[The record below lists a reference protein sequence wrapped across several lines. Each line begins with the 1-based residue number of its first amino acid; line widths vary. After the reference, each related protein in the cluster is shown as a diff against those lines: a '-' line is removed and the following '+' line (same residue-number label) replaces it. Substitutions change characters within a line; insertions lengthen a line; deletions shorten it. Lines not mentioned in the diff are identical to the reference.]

1 MYKVSLLDE
10 DSILLARIS
19 DFLMEKEKYIVISK
33 NSDVASFFKR
43 PPIFV
48 NIIITNLLPNYL
60 EKIDPYKSL
69 KKEFPLA
76 KILVLTHQE
85 FASKAYEAMKMG
97 ADGFCLKSDSL
108 EDLEKGLDN
117 IMEFGNY
124 VSNSVLPFMVKSF
137 RAKSNF
143 EGEDILSAKEKQI
156 VKLVCQGQ
164 SYKMI
169 ASDTALSIDGVRYYL
184 MRIYRKLEINS
195 KAELIAIALS

>member
-143 EGEDILSAKEKQI
+143 EGEGILTAKEKLI

-169 ASDTALSIDGVRYYL
+169 AGDTDLSIDGVRYHL
-184 MRIYRKLEINS
+184 QRIYRKLEINS
-195 KAELIAIALS
+195 KAELIAIAMF

>member
-1 MYKVSLLDE
+1 MNKVSLIDD
-10 DSILLARIS
+10 DSILMDRIT

-33 NSDVASFFKR
+33 NSDLASFFKS
-43 PPIFV
+43 PPFV
-48 NIIITNLLPNYL
+48 INVIITNLLPNYL

-69 KKEFPLA
+69 KREFPSA

-85 FASKAYEAMKMG
+85 FAFKAYEAIKMG

-108 EDLEKGLDN
+108 DDFEKALDSL
-117 IMEFGNY
+117 MEFGNY
-124 VSNSVLPFMVKSF
+124 VSNSVMPFMVNSF

-143 EGEDILSAKEKQI
+143 EGEDILSVKEKQI

-169 ASDTALSIDGVRYYL
+169 ASDIDLSIDGVRYYL
-184 MRIYRKLEINS
+184 QRIYRKLEINS

>member
-10 DSILLARIS
+10 DIILMARIS

-48 NIIITNLLPNYL
+48 NIIITNLLPNYF

-117 IMEFGNY
+117 IIEFGNY

-143 EGEDILSAKEKQI
+143 DGEDILSVKEKLI

-169 ASDTALSIDGVRYYL
+169 AVDTDLSVDGVGYYL
-184 MRIYRKLEINS
+184 QRIYRKLEINS
-195 KAELIAIALS
+195 KAELIAIAMF

>member
-10 DSILLARIS
+10 DIILMARIS

-33 NSDVASFFKR
+33 NSDLASFFR
-43 PPIFV
+43 SQPFV
-48 NIIITNLLPNYL
+48 IDVIITNLLPNYL

-69 KKEFPLA
+69 KREFPLA

-85 FASKAYEAMKMG
+85 FASKAYEAIKMG

-108 EDLEKGLDN
+108 EDLENGLDN
-117 IMEFGNY
+117 IIEFGNY

-143 EGEDILSAKEKQI
+143 EGEDILTAKEKLI

-169 ASDTALSIDGVRYYL
+169 AVDTDLSIDGVGYYL
-184 MRIYRKLEINS
+184 QRIYRKLEINS
-195 KAELIAIALS
+195 KAELIAIAMF

>member
-10 DSILLARIS
+10 DIILMARIS

-33 NSDVASFFKR
+33 NSDLASFFR
-43 PPIFV
+43 SQPFV
-48 NIIITNLLPNYL
+48 IDVIITNLLPNYL

-69 KKEFPLA
+69 KREFPLA

-85 FASKAYEAMKMG
+85 FASKAYEAIKMG

-108 EDLEKGLDN
+108 EDLENGLDN
-117 IMEFGNY
+117 IIEFGNY

-143 EGEDILSAKEKQI
+143 DGEDILTAKEKQI

-169 ASDTALSIDGVRYYL
+169 AGDTDLSIDGVRYYL
-184 MRIYRKLEINS
+184 QRIYRKLEINS
-195 KAELIAIALS
+195 KAELIAIAMF

>member
-1 MYKVSLLDE
+1 MNKVSLIDE
-10 DSILLARIS
+10 DSILMARIT

-33 NSDVASFFKR
+33 NLDVASFFKR
-43 PPIFV
+43 PPFVV
-48 NIIITNLLPNYL
+48 NIIITNLLPNFL
-60 EKIDPYKSL
+60 EKINPYKSL

-85 FASKAYEAMKMG
+85 FACKAYEALKMG

-108 EDLEKGLDN
+108 KDFEKGLDN
-117 IMEFGNY
+117 MIEFGNY
-124 VSNSVLPFMVKSF
+124 VSNSVMPFMVKSF

-143 EGEDILSAKEKQI
+143 DGDDILSTREKQI

-169 ASDTALSIDGVRYYL
+169 ASETDLSIDGVRYYL

-195 KAELIAIALS
+195 KAELIAIALF

>member
-1 MYKVSLLDE
+1 MNKVSLIDE
-10 DSILLARIS
+10 DIILMSRIS
-19 DFLMEKEKYIVISK
+19 NFLMYKEKYIVISK
-33 NSDVASFFKR
+33 NLDEDSFFKN
-43 PPIFV
+43 PPV
-48 NIIITNLLPNYL
+48 DLNIIITNLLPNYL
-60 EKIDPYKSL
+60 EKINPYKSL

-85 FASKAYEAMKMG
+85 FACKAYETLKMG

-108 EDLEKGLDN
+108 DDLEKGLDN
-117 IMEFGNY
+117 MMEFGNH

-143 EGEDILSAKEKQI
+143 DGEDILSAREKQI

-169 ASDTALSIDGVRYYL
+169 ASDTNLSIDGVRYHL
-184 MRIYRKLEINS
+184 QRIYRKLEINS
-195 KAELIAIALS
+195 KAELIAIALF

>member
-1 MYKVSLLDE
+1 MNKVSLIDE
-10 DSILLARIS
+10 DSILMARIT

-33 NSDVASFFKR
+33 NSDVASFFKS
-43 PPIFV
+43 PPFVV

-60 EKIDPYKSL
+60 EKINPYKSL

-124 VSNSVLPFMVKSF
+124 VSNSVLPLMVISF

-143 EGEDILSAKEKQI
+143 HGEDILSAKEKQI

-169 ASDTALSIDGVRYYL
+169 ASDTNLSIDGVRYYL
-184 MRIYRKLEINS
+184 QRIYRKLEINS
-195 KAELIAIALS
+195 KAELIAIAMF

>member
-143 EGEDILSAKEKQI
+143 EGEDILTAKEKQI

-169 ASDTALSIDGVRYYL
+169 AGDTDLSIDGVRDHL
-184 MRIYRKLEINS
+184 QRIYRKLEINS
-195 KAELIAIALS
+195 KAELIAIAMF

>member
-1 MYKVSLLDE
+1 MNKVSLIDE
-10 DSILLARIS
+10 DIILMSRIS
-19 DFLMEKEKYIVISK
+19 NFLMYKEKYIVISK
-33 NSDVASFFKR
+33 NLDEDSFLKD
-43 PPIFV
+43 PPV
-48 NIIITNLLPNYL
+48 DLNIIITNLLPNYL
-60 EKIDPYKSL
+60 EKINPYKSL

-143 EGEDILSAKEKQI
+143 EGEDILTAKEKQI

-169 ASDTALSIDGVRYYL
+169 AGDTDLSIDGVGYYL
-184 MRIYRKLEINS
+184 QRIYRKLEINS
-195 KAELIAIALS
+195 KAELIAIAMF

>member
-48 NIIITNLLPNYL
+48 NIIITNLLPNYF

-143 EGEDILSAKEKQI
+143 EGEDILTAKEKLI

-169 ASDTALSIDGVRYYL
+169 AGDTDLSIDGVRYHL
-184 MRIYRKLEINS
+184 QRIYRKLEINS
-195 KAELIAIALS
+195 KAELIAIAMF

>member
-1 MYKVSLLDE
+1 MIKISLIDE
-10 DSILLARIS
+10 DNILTARIS
-19 DFLMEKEKYIVISK
+19 DFLMEKGKYIVISK
-33 NSDVASFFKR
+33 NLDLASFCNRAPFV
-43 PPIFV
+43 V

-60 EKIDPYKSL
+60 EKINPYKSL

-76 KILVLTHQE
+76 KILVLTHKE
-85 FASKAYEAMKMG
+85 FASKAYESIKMG

-108 EDLEKGLDN
+108 DDLDKGLDN
-117 IMEFGNY
+117 MMGFGNY

-169 ASDTALSIDGVRYYL
+169 ASDTNLSIDGVRYYL
-184 MRIYRKLEINS
+184 QRIYRKLEINS
-195 KAELIAIALS
+195 KAELIAIALF

>member
-143 EGEDILSAKEKQI
+143 EGEDILTAKEKLI

-169 ASDTALSIDGVRYYL
+169 AGDTDLSIDGVRYYL
-184 MRIYRKLEINS
+184 QRIYRKLEINS
-195 KAELIAIALS
+195 KAELIAIALF

>member
-48 NIIITNLLPNYL
+48 NIIITNLLPNYF

-143 EGEDILSAKEKQI
+143 EGEDILTAKEKLI

-169 ASDTALSIDGVRYYL
+169 AGDTDLSIDGVGYYL
-184 MRIYRKLEINS
+184 QRIYRKLEINS
-195 KAELIAIALS
+195 KAELIAIAMF

>member
-143 EGEDILSAKEKQI
+143 EGEDILTAKEKLI
-156 VKLVCQGQ
+156 FKLDCQGQ

-169 ASDTALSIDGVRYYL
+169 AGDTDLSIDGVRYYL
-184 MRIYRKLEINS
+184 QRIYRKLEINS
-195 KAELIAIALS
+195 KAELIAIAMF

>member
-1 MYKVSLLDE
+1 MNKVSLIDE
-10 DSILLARIS
+10 DSILMARMA
-19 DFLMEKEKYIVISK
+19 DFLMEKEKYIVVSK
-33 NSDVASFFKR
+33 NSDLTSFFRR
-43 PPIFV
+43 PPFVV

-69 KKEFPLA
+69 KKEFPAA
-76 KILVLTHQE
+76 KILALTHQE
-85 FASKAYEAMKMG
+85 FAFKAYEAIKMG

-108 EDLEKGLDN
+108 EDFEKGLDN
-117 IMEFGNY
+117 MMEFGNY

-143 EGEDILSAKEKQI
+143 EGEDILSVKEKQI

-169 ASDTALSIDGVRYYL
+169 ASESDLSIDGVRYHL
-184 MRIYRKLEINS
+184 QRIYRKLEINS
-195 KAELIAIALS
+195 KAELIAIALF

>member
-10 DSILLARIS
+10 DSILMARIS

-85 FASKAYEAMKMG
+85 FASKAYESIKMG

-108 EDLEKGLDN
+108 DDLDKGLDSM
-117 IMEFGNY
+117 MEFGNY

-143 EGEDILSAKEKQI
+143 EGEDILTAKEKLI

-169 ASDTALSIDGVRYYL
+169 AGDTDLSIDGVRYHL
-184 MRIYRKLEINS
+184 QRIYRKLEINS
-195 KAELIAIALS
+195 KAELIAIAMF

>member
-1 MYKVSLLDE
+1 M
-10 DSILLARIS
+10 A
-19 DFLMEKEKYIVISK
+19 DFLMEKEKYIVVSK
-33 NSDVASFFKR
+33 NSDLTSFFRR
-43 PPIFV
+43 PPFVV

-69 KKEFPLA
+69 KKEFPSA
-76 KILVLTHQE
+76 KILALTHQE
-85 FASKAYEAMKMG
+85 FAFKAYEAIKMG

-108 EDLEKGLDN
+108 EDFEKGLDN
-117 IMEFGNY
+117 MMEFGNY

-143 EGEDILSAKEKQI
+143 EGEDILSVKEKQI

-169 ASDTALSIDGVRYYL
+169 ASESDLSIDGVRYHL
-184 MRIYRKLEINS
+184 QRIYRKLEINS
-195 KAELIAIALS
+195 KAELIAIALF

>member
-1 MYKVSLLDE
+1 MNKVSLIDE
-10 DSILLARIS
+10 DSILMARIT

-33 NSDVASFFKR
+33 NLDVASFFKR
-43 PPIFV
+43 PPFVV

-60 EKIDPYKSL
+60 EKINPYKSL

-85 FASKAYEAMKMG
+85 SASKVYEAIKMG
-97 ADGFCLKSDSL
+97 ADGFCLKNDL
-108 EDLEKGLDN
+108 LDDLEKGLDN
-117 IMEFGNY
+117 MMEFGNY
-124 VSNSVLPFMVKSF
+124 ISNSALPFMVKSL

-143 EGEDILSAKEKQI
+143 DGDDILSVKEKQI

-169 ASDTALSIDGVRYYL
+169 ASETDLSIDGVRYYL

-195 KAELIAIALS
+195 KAELIAIALF

>member
-1 MYKVSLLDE
+1 M
-10 DSILLARIS
+10 ARIS

-143 EGEDILSAKEKQI
+143 EGEDILTAKEKLI

-169 ASDTALSIDGVRYYL
+169 AGDTDLSIDGVRYHL
-184 MRIYRKLEINS
+184 QRIYRKLEINS
-195 KAELIAIALS
+195 KAELIAIAMF

>member
-10 DSILLARIS
+10 DSILMARIS

-143 EGEDILSAKEKQI
+143 EGEDILTAKEKLI

-169 ASDTALSIDGVRYYL
+169 AGDTDLSIDGVRYYL
-184 MRIYRKLEINS
+184 QRIYRKLEINS
-195 KAELIAIALS
+195 KAELIAIAMF

>member
-10 DSILLARIS
+10 DIILMARIS

-143 EGEDILSAKEKQI
+143 EGEDILTAKEKLI

-169 ASDTALSIDGVRYYL
+169 AGDTDLSIDGVRYHL
-184 MRIYRKLEINS
+184 QRIYRKLEINS
-195 KAELIAIALS
+195 KAELIAIAMF

>member
-143 EGEDILSAKEKQI
+143 EGEDILTAKEKQI

-169 ASDTALSIDGVRYYL
+169 AGDTDLSIDGVRYHL
-184 MRIYRKLEINS
+184 QRIYRKLEINS
-195 KAELIAIALS
+195 KAELIAIAMF

>member
-1 MYKVSLLDE
+1 MNKVSLIDE
-10 DSILLARIS
+10 DVILMSRIS
-19 DFLMEKEKYIVISK
+19 NFLMYKEKYIVISK
-33 NSDVASFFKR
+33 NLDEDSFLKN
-43 PPIFV
+43 PPLDL

-60 EKIDPYKSL
+60 EKINPYKSL

-85 FASKAYEAMKMG
+85 SASKVYEAIKMG
-97 ADGFCLKSDSL
+97 ADGFCLKNDL
-108 EDLEKGLDN
+108 LDDLEKGLDN
-117 IMEFGNY
+117 MMEFGNY
-124 VSNSVLPFMVKSF
+124 ISNSALPFMVKSL

-143 EGEDILSAKEKQI
+143 VGEDILSVKEKQI

-169 ASDTALSIDGVRYYL
+169 ASETDLSIDGVRYYL

-195 KAELIAIALS
+195 KAELIAIALF

>member
-10 DSILLARIS
+10 DIILMARIS

-33 NSDVASFFKR
+33 NSDLASFFR
-43 PPIFV
+43 SQPFV
-48 NIIITNLLPNYL
+48 IDVIITNLLPNYL

-69 KKEFPLA
+69 KREFPLA

-85 FASKAYEAMKMG
+85 FASKAYEAIKMG

-108 EDLEKGLDN
+108 EDLENGLDN
-117 IMEFGNY
+117 IIEFGNY

-143 EGEDILSAKEKQI
+143 DGVDILSVKEKKI

-169 ASDTALSIDGVRYYL
+169 AGDTDLSIDGVRYYL
-184 MRIYRKLEINS
+184 QRIYRKLEINS
-195 KAELIAIALS
+195 KAELIAIAMF

>member
-1 MYKVSLLDE
+1 MIKISLIDE
-10 DSILLARIS
+10 DIILTARIS

-33 NSDVASFFKR
+33 NLDLVSFCNR
-43 PPIFV
+43 PPFVV

-60 EKIDPYKSL
+60 EKINPYKSL

-85 FASKAYEAMKMG
+85 FASKAYESIKMG

-108 EDLEKGLDN
+108 EDFEKGLDSL
-117 IMEFGNY
+117 MEFGNY

>member
-1 MYKVSLLDE
+1 MNKVSLIDE
-10 DSILLARIS
+10 DSILMTRIT

-33 NSDVASFFKR
+33 NLDVASFFKR
-43 PPIFV
+43 PPFVV
-48 NIIITNLLPNYL
+48 NIIITNLLPNFL
-60 EKIDPYKSL
+60 EKINPYKSL

-85 FASKAYEAMKMG
+85 FACKAYEALKMG

-108 EDLEKGLDN
+108 KDFEKGLDN
-117 IMEFGNY
+117 MMEFGNY
-124 VSNSVLPFMVKSF
+124 VSNSVMPFMVKSF

-143 EGEDILSAKEKQI
+143 DGDDILSTREKQI

-169 ASDTALSIDGVRYYL
+169 ASDTNLSIDGVRYHL
-184 MRIYRKLEINS
+184 QRIYRKLEINS
-195 KAELIAIALS
+195 KAELIAIALF

>member
-1 MYKVSLLDE
+1 MNKVSLIDE
-10 DSILLARIS
+10 DIILMSRIS
-19 DFLMEKEKYIVISK
+19 NFLMYKEKYIVISK
-33 NSDVASFFKR
+33 NLDEDSFLKD
-43 PPIFV
+43 PPV
-48 NIIITNLLPNYL
+48 DLNIIITNLLPNYL
-60 EKIDPYKSL
+60 EKINPYKSL

-85 FASKAYEAMKMG
+85 FASKAYESIKMG

-108 EDLEKGLDN
+108 DDLDKGLDSM
-117 IMEFGNY
+117 MEFGNY
-124 VSNSVLPFMVKSF
+124 VSNSLLPFMVKSF

-169 ASDTALSIDGVRYYL
+169 ASDTNLSIDGVRYYL
-184 MRIYRKLEINS
+184 QRIYRKLEINS

>member
-1 MYKVSLLDE
+1 MNKVSLIDE
-10 DSILLARIS
+10 DSILMARMA
-19 DFLMEKEKYIVISK
+19 DFLMEKEKYIVVSK
-33 NSDVASFFKR
+33 NSDLTSFFRR
-43 PPIFV
+43 PPFVV

-69 KKEFPLA
+69 KKEFTSA
-76 KILVLTHQE
+76 KILALTHQE
-85 FASKAYEAMKMG
+85 FAFKAYEAIKMG

-108 EDLEKGLDN
+108 EDFEKGLDN
-117 IMEFGNY
+117 MMEFGNY

-143 EGEDILSAKEKQI
+143 EGEDILSVKEKQI

-169 ASDTALSIDGVRYYL
+169 ASESDLSIDGVRYHL
-184 MRIYRKLEINS
+184 QRIYRKLEINS
-195 KAELIAIALS
+195 KAELIAIALF

>member
-143 EGEDILSAKEKQI
+143 EGEDILTAKEKLI

-169 ASDTALSIDGVRYYL
+169 ASDTNLSIDGVRYYL
-184 MRIYRKLEINS
+184 QRIYRKLEINS
-195 KAELIAIALS
+195 KAELIAIAMF

>member
-1 MYKVSLLDE
+1 
-10 DSILLARIS
+10 
-19 DFLMEKEKYIVISK
+19 
-33 NSDVASFFKR
+33 
-43 PPIFV
+43 
-48 NIIITNLLPNYL
+48 
-60 EKIDPYKSL
+60 
-69 KKEFPLA
+69 
-76 KILVLTHQE
+76 
-85 FASKAYEAMKMG
+85 MG

-108 EDLEKGLDN
+108 DDLDKGLDSM
-117 IMEFGNY
+117 MEFGNY

-143 EGEDILSAKEKQI
+143 EGEDILSPKEKQI

-169 ASDTALSIDGVRYYL
+169 ASDTDLSIDGVRYYL

>member
-1 MYKVSLLDE
+1 MNKVSLIDE
-10 DSILLARIS
+10 DSILMARMA
-19 DFLMEKEKYIVISK
+19 DFLMEKEKYIVVSK
-33 NSDVASFFKR
+33 NSDLTSFFRR
-43 PPIFV
+43 PPFVV

-69 KKEFPLA
+69 KKEFPAA
-76 KILVLTHQE
+76 KILALTHQE
-85 FASKAYEAMKMG
+85 FAFKAYEAIKMG

-108 EDLEKGLDN
+108 EDFEKGLDN
-117 IMEFGNY
+117 MMEFGNY

-143 EGEDILSAKEKQI
+143 EGEDILSVKEKQI

-169 ASDTALSIDGVRYYL
+169 AIDSDLSIDGVRYYL
-184 MRIYRKLEINS
+184 QRIYRKLEINT
-195 KAELIAIALS
+195 KAELIAIALF

>member
-1 MYKVSLLDE
+1 MIKISLIDE
-10 DSILLARIS
+10 DIILTARIS
-19 DFLMEKEKYIVISK
+19 DFLMEKGKYIVISK
-33 NSDVASFFKR
+33 NLDLVSFCNR
-43 PPIFV
+43 PPFVV

-60 EKIDPYKSL
+60 EKINPYKSL
-69 KKEFPLA
+69 KNEFPLA

-85 FASKAYEAMKMG
+85 FASKAYESIKMG

-108 EDLEKGLDN
+108 DDFEKGLDSL
-117 IMEFGNY
+117 MEFGNY

-184 MRIYRKLEINS
+184 QRIYRKLEINS
-195 KAELIAIALS
+195 KAELIAIALF

>member
-1 MYKVSLLDE
+1 MNKISLIDE
-10 DSILLARIS
+10 DSILMDRIT

-43 PPIFV
+43 PPFIV

-60 EKIDPYKSL
+60 EKINPYKSL

-76 KILVLTHQE
+76 RILVLTHQE

-117 IMEFGNY
+117 IMEFENY

-143 EGEDILSAKEKQI
+143 EGEDILSVKEKQI
-156 VKLVCQGQ
+156 VKLVCQGK

-169 ASDTALSIDGVRYYL
+169 ASDTNLSIDGVRNHL
-184 MRIYRKLEINS
+184 QRIYRKLEINS
-195 KAELIAIALS
+195 KAELIAIAMF

>member
-1 MYKVSLLDE
+1 MIKISLIDE
-10 DSILLARIS
+10 DIILTARIS
-19 DFLMEKEKYIVISK
+19 DFLMEKGKYIVISK
-33 NSDVASFFKR
+33 NSDLDSFCNR
-43 PPIFV
+43 PPFVV

-60 EKIDPYKSL
+60 EKINPYKSL

-85 FASKAYEAMKMG
+85 FASKAYESIKMG

-108 EDLEKGLDN
+108 DDFEKGLDSL
-117 IMEFGNY
+117 MEFGNY

-169 ASDTALSIDGVRYYL
+169 ASDTNLSIDGVRYYL
-184 MRIYRKLEINS
+184 QRIYRKLEINS